1 MTHRHHL
8 PHVTRVLVACSPTY
22 HNHRAIMEAIGS
34 IFLDTI
40 EEQREYYYFACP
52 AMSEI
57 FDDGALSPLSFRE
70 LAHED
75 PEIKQTLQNLKFTY
89 VVAKTHS
96 SRSCFRMSAEV
107 ERRWYVLREGC
118 LRPILTGPP
127 RQRRRS

>member
-89 VVAKTHS
+89 VVAGGEDA
-96 SRSCFRMSAEV
+96 FV
-107 ERRWYVLREGC
+107 EKLLSDVGGSGASLVRLA
-118 LRPILTGPP
+118 
-127 RQRRRS
+127 